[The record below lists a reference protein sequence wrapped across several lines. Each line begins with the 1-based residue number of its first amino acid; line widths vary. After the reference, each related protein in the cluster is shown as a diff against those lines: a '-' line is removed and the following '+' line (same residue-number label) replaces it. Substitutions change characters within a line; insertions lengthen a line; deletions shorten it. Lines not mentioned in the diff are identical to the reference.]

1 MEFLFSNFP
10 LCAHETN
17 TEGEREKSQQLLVN
31 LIILFGG
38 CGVLLLAEIQR

>member
-10 LCAHETN
+10 LCETN
-17 TEGEREKSQQLLVN
+17 TEGEREKSQQLLVS